1 VNRGDRNRVLHYA
14 ILASLALHAVLLLG
28 LPDLISGARHAAALP
43 PKIIA
48 RLMAPEPVQVPAPP
62 LPPPSQA
69 APAVPPPQPKKKP
82 PAPVLA
88 KPAPERPTQVE
99 PPRAPTPP
107 APPAPVAE
115 PSPAPAKP
123 AEEVAAA
130 APAVQAAPAPAAPP
144 VASAQMLE
152 EQSVDRYRMELIAA
166 LARTIKDSYP
176 PQARDNN
183 WEGDVLLGVVVRPG
197 GNVSISVKRGS
208 RFRVLDQGAVA
219 ALRQATQEVPVPP
232 ALRDKESPLKDL
244 LVQYRLTD

>member
-1 VNRGDRNRVLHYA
+1 VSRGDRNRVLHYA
-14 ILASLALHAVLLLG
+14 ILASLALHGVLLLA
-28 LPDLISGARHAAALP
+28 LPDLISGARHAASLP

-48 RLMAPEPVQVPAPP
+48 RLMAPEPLPVPAPP
-62 LPPPSQA
+62 PQPPPQA

-82 PAPVLA
+82 PTPVIS
-88 KPAPERPTQVE
+88 KPAPERPVQVE

-115 PSPAPAKP
+115 PAPSRP
-123 AEEVAAA
+123 QPTEEAAA
-130 APAVQAAPAPAAPP
+130 APAPGAAAPAVPS
-144 VASAQMLE
+144 VQAQE

-183 WEGDVLLGVVVRPG
+183 WEGDVLLGVVVRPN
-197 GNVSISVKRGS
+197 GNVSINVKRGS

-219 ALRQATQEVPVPP
+219 ALRQATEEVPVPP
-232 ALRDKESPLKDL
+232 ALRGKESPLKDL

>member
-1 VNRGDRNRVLHYA
+1 VNHGDRNRVLHYA
-14 ILASLALHAVLLLG
+14 IVASLALHAVLLLG
-28 LPDLISGARHAAALP
+28 LPDLISGARHAASLP

-48 RLMAPEPVQVPAPP
+48 RLMAPEPVPVPAPP
-62 LPPPSQA
+62 PQPPAQA
-69 APAVPPPQPKKKP
+69 APPAPPKKKP
-82 PAPVLA
+82 PAPVIA
-88 KPAPERPTQVE
+88 KPAPERPVQVE

-115 PSPAPAKP
+115 PAPAPAKP
-123 AEEVAAA
+123 AEEAVAAV
-130 APAVQAAPAPAAPP
+130 PGPPAPAAPA
-144 VASAQMLE
+144 VASAQVLE
-152 EQSVDRYRMELIAA
+152 EQSADRYRMELIAA

-183 WEGDVLLGVVVRPG
+183 WEGDVLLGVVVRPN
-197 GNVSISVKRGS
+197 GNVSINVKRGS

-232 ALRDKESPLKDL
+232 ALRGKEAPLKDL

>member
-28 LPDLISGARHAAALP
+28 FPDLISGARHAASLP

-48 RLMAPEPVQVPAPP
+48 RLMAPEPVPVPAPP
-62 LPPPSQA
+62 PQPPPQA

-82 PAPVLA
+82 RAAVLA
-88 KPAPERPTQVE
+88 KPAPQRPVQVE
-99 PPRAPTPP
+99 ASRAPEPP

-115 PSPAPAKP
+115 PAPAPAQP
-123 AEEVAAA
+123 AEEVVATAPAAPAAA
-130 APAVQAAPAPAAPP
+130 APPA
-144 VASAQMLE
+144 SSTQMLE
-152 EQSVDRYRMELIAA
+152 EQSADRYRMELIAA
-166 LARTIKDSYP
+166 LLRTIKDSYP

-183 WEGDVLLGVVVRPG
+183 WEGDVVLGVVVRPNG
-197 GNVSISVKRGS
+197 TVSINVKRGS

-219 ALRQATQEVPVPP
+219 ALRQATQEVPVPL
-232 ALRDKESPLKDL
+232 ALRGKEAPLKDL

>member
-1 VNRGDRNRVLHYA
+1 MNRGDRNRVLHYA

-28 LPDLISGARHAAALP
+28 LPDLISGARHAATLP

-48 RLMAPEPVQVPAPP
+48 RLMAPEPVPVPAPP
-62 LPPPSQA
+62 PQPPPQA
-69 APAVPPPQPKKKP
+69 APAAPPPQPKKKP
-82 PAPVLA
+82 PVPVLA
-88 KPAPERPTQVE
+88 KPAPERPVQVE

-107 APPAPVAE
+107 APPIAE
-115 PSPAPAKP
+115 PAPPSAKP
-123 AEEVAAA
+123 AEEVVAA
-130 APAVQAAPAPAAPP
+130 APAAPAPAAPP
-144 VASAQMLE
+144 AASAQMLE
-152 EQSVDRYRMELIAA
+152 EQSADRYRMELIAA

-232 ALRDKESPLKDL
+232 ALRGKESPLKDL

>member
-48 RLMAPEPVQVPAPP
+48 RLMAPEPVPVPAPP
-62 LPPPSQA
+62 PQA
-69 APAVPPPQPKKKP
+69 APGVPPPQPKKKP

-107 APPAPVAE
+107 APAAPVAE
-115 PSPAPAKP
+115 PAPAPAKP

-130 APAVQAAPAPAAPP
+130 APTAPAPAASP

>member
-1 VNRGDRNRVLHYA
+1 MNRGDRNRVLHYA

-28 LPDLISGARHAAALP
+28 LPDLISGARHAASLP

-48 RLMAPEPVQVPAPP
+48 RLMAPEPIPVPAPP
-62 LPPPSQA
+62 PQPPPQA

-88 KPAPERPTQVE
+88 KPAPERPVQVE
-99 PPRAPTPP
+99 PSRAPEPP
-107 APPAPVAE
+107 VPPAPVAE
-115 PSPAPAKP
+115 PAPAPAKP
-123 AEEVAAA
+123 AEEVVTA
-130 APAVQAAPAPAAPP
+130 APAAPAPAAPP

-152 EQSVDRYRMELIAA
+152 EQSADHYRMELIAA
-166 LARTIKDSYP
+166 LARTIKDRYP

-183 WEGDVLLGVVVRPG
+183 WEGDVLLGVVVRPN
-197 GNVSISVKRGS
+197 GNVSINVKRGS

-232 ALRDKESPLKDL
+232 ALRGKESPLKDL

>member
-1 VNRGDRNRVLHYA
+1 MNRGDRDRVLYSA
-14 ILASLALHAVLLLG
+14 ILASLALHAVLLLA
-28 LPDLISGARHAAALP
+28 LPDLISGARHAASLP

-48 RLMAPEPVQVPAPP
+48 RLMAPEPVPVPAPP
-62 LPPPSQA
+62 PQPPPQA
-69 APAVPPPQPKKKP
+69 APAAPPPQPKKKP

-88 KPAPERPTQVE
+88 KPAPERPVQVE
-99 PPRAPTPP
+99 PPRVATPP

-115 PSPAPAKP
+115 PAPSPAAKP
-123 AEEVAAA
+123 AEE
-130 APAVQAAPAPAAPP
+130 AVTDAPAPSAPP
-144 VASAQMLE
+144 VASAHMLE
-152 EQSVDRYRMELIAA
+152 EQSADRYRMELIAA
-166 LARTIKDSYP
+166 LARAIKDSYP

-232 ALRDKESPLKDL
+232 ALLGKEAPLKDL
-244 LVQYRLTD
+244 LVQYRLRD

>member
-28 LPDLISGARHAAALP
+28 FPDLISGARHAASLP

-48 RLMAPEPVQVPAPP
+48 RLMAPEPVPVPAPP
-62 LPPPSQA
+62 PQPPQA
-69 APAVPPPQPKKKP
+69 APAVPPPQQKKKP

-88 KPAPERPTQVE
+88 KPAPERPVQVE
-99 PPRAPTPP
+99 RSRAPEPP

-115 PSPAPAKP
+115 PVPAPAQP

-130 APAVQAAPAPAAPP
+130 APAAPGPAAAPA
-144 VASAQMLE
+144 ASAQMLD
-152 EQSVDRYRMELIAA
+152 EQSADRYRMELIAA

-183 WEGDVLLGVVVRPG
+183 WEGDVLLGVVVRPN
-197 GNVSISVKRGS
+197 GNVSINVKRGS

-232 ALRDKESPLKDL
+232 ALHGKESPLKDL

>member
-1 VNRGDRNRVLHYA
+1 MNRGDRNRVLHYA
-14 ILASLALHAVLLLG
+14 ILASLALHAVLLLS
-28 LPDLISGARHAAALP
+28 LPDLISGARHAASLP

-48 RLMAPEPVQVPAPP
+48 RLMAPEPIPVPAPP
-62 LPPPSQA
+62 PQPPPQA

-88 KPAPERPTQVE
+88 KPAPERPVQVE
-99 PPRAPTPP
+99 PSRAPQPP
-107 APPAPVAE
+107 VPPAPVAE
-115 PSPAPAKP
+115 PAPVPAKP
-123 AEEVAAA
+123 AEEVVTA
-130 APAVQAAPAPAAPP
+130 APAAPAPAAPP

-152 EQSVDRYRMELIAA
+152 EQSADRYRMELIAA

-183 WEGDVLLGVVVRPG
+183 WEGDVLLGVVVRPN
-197 GNVSISVKRGS
+197 GNVSINVKRGS

-232 ALRDKESPLKDL
+232 ALRGKESPLKDL

>member
-28 LPDLISGARHAAALP
+28 LPDLISGARHAASLP

-48 RLMAPEPVQVPAPP
+48 RLMAPEPIPVPAPP
-62 LPPPSQA
+62 PQPPPQA

-88 KPAPERPTQVE
+88 KPAPERPVQVE
-99 PPRAPTPP
+99 PSRAPEPP

-115 PSPAPAKP
+115 PAPAPAKP
-123 AEEVAAA
+123 AEEVVAATPA
-130 APAVQAAPAPAAPP
+130 APGPAAPP

-152 EQSVDRYRMELIAA
+152 EQSADRYRMELIAA

-183 WEGDVLLGVVVRPG
+183 WEGDVLLGVVVRPN
-197 GNVSISVKRGS
+197 GNVSINVKRGS

-232 ALRDKESPLKDL
+232 ALRGKESPLKDL

>member
-1 VNRGDRNRVLHYA
+1 MNRGDRNRVLHYA
-14 ILASLALHAVLLLG
+14 MLASVALHALLLLG
-28 LPDLISGARHAAALP
+28 LPDLISGAQHAASLP

-48 RLMAPEPVQVPAPP
+48 RLMAPEPVPVPAPP
-62 LPPPSQA
+62 PQPPPQA

-88 KPAPERPTQVE
+88 KPAPERPVQVE
-99 PPRAPTPP
+99 PPSAP
-107 APPAPVAE
+107 APAALPAPVAE
-115 PSPAPAKP
+115 PAPVPDKH
-123 AEEVAAA
+123 AEVVTA
-130 APAVQAAPAPAAPP
+130 APAAPAPAVPP
-144 VASAQMLE
+144 AASAQMLE
-152 EQSVDRYRMELIAA
+152 EQSADRYRMELIAA

-197 GNVSISVKRGS
+197 GTVSISVKRGS

-232 ALRDKESPLKDL
+232 ALRGKEAPLKDL

>member
-1 VNRGDRNRVLHYA
+1 VNRGDRNRILHYA

-28 LPDLISGARHAAALP
+28 LPDLISGARHAASLP

-48 RLMAPEPVQVPAPP
+48 RLMAPEPVPVPAPP
-62 LPPPSQA
+62 PQPPPQA

-88 KPAPERPTQVE
+88 KPAPEPPVQVE
-99 PPRAPTPP
+99 PPRAP

-115 PSPAPAKP
+115 PAPAPVKP
-123 AEEVAAA
+123 AEEVA
-130 APAVQAAPAPAAPP
+130 PAAPAAPTP
-144 VASAQMLE
+144 AAPAATSAQMLE
-152 EQSVDRYRMELIAA
+152 EQSADRYRMELIAA
-166 LARTIKDSYP
+166 LARAIKDSYP

-183 WEGDVLLGVVVRPG
+183 WEGDVLLGVVVRPN
-197 GNVSISVKRGS
+197 GNVSINVKRGS

-232 ALRDKESPLKDL
+232 ALRGKESPLKDL

>member
-1 VNRGDRNRVLHYA
+1 MNRGDRNRVLHYA

-28 LPDLISGARHAAALP
+28 LPDLISGARHAATLP

-48 RLMAPEPVQVPAPP
+48 RLMAPEPVPVPA
-62 LPPPSQA
+62 
-69 APAVPPPQPKKKP
+69 PPPQPKKKP
-82 PAPVLA
+82 PVPVLA
-88 KPAPERPTQVE
+88 KPAPERPVQVE

-107 APPAPVAE
+107 APPAPIAE
-115 PSPAPAKP
+115 PAPPSAKP
-123 AEEVAAA
+123 AEEVVAA
-130 APAVQAAPAPAAPP
+130 APAAPAPAAPP
-144 VASAQMLE
+144 AASAQMLE
-152 EQSVDRYRMELIAA
+152 EQSADRYRMELIAA

-232 ALRDKESPLKDL
+232 ALRGKESPLKDL

>member
-14 ILASLALHAVLLLG
+14 MLASLALHAVLLLG
-28 LPDLISGARHAAALP
+28 LPDLISGAQHAASLP

-48 RLMAPEPVQVPAPP
+48 RLMAPEPVPVPAPP
-62 LPPPSQA
+62 PQPPPQA
-69 APAVPPPQPKKKP
+69 APAVPPPPPPKKKP

-88 KPAPERPTQVE
+88 KRAPERPVQVE
-99 PPRAPTPP
+99 PPSAPTPP
-107 APPAPVAE
+107 APPARVAE
-115 PSPAPAKP
+115 PAPVQAKP
-123 AEEVAAA
+123 AEEVVAT
-130 APAVQAAPAPAAPP
+130 APAAPAPAAPP
-144 VASAQMLE
+144 MASAQMLE
-152 EQSVDRYRMELIAA
+152 EQSADRYRMELIAA

-232 ALRDKESPLKDL
+232 ALRGKESPLKDL

>member
-28 LPDLISGARHAAALP
+28 FPDLISGARHAASLP

-48 RLMAPEPVQVPAPP
+48 RLMAPEPVPVPAPP
-62 LPPPSQA
+62 PQPPQA

-88 KPAPERPTQVE
+88 KPAPERPVQVE
-99 PPRAPTPP
+99 RSRAPEPP

-115 PSPAPAKP
+115 PVPAPAQP

-130 APAVQAAPAPAAPP
+130 APAAPGPAAAPA
-144 VASAQMLE
+144 ASAQMLD
-152 EQSVDRYRMELIAA
+152 EQSADRYRMELIAA

-183 WEGDVLLGVVVRPG
+183 WEGDVLLGVVVRPN
-197 GNVSISVKRGS
+197 GNVSINVKRGS

-232 ALRDKESPLKDL
+232 ALHGKESPLKDL